1 MIFPLLEIIGK
12 KKFIYNEKTKKKILS
27 RKFGNSYCINSI
39 VRSKFV
45 GDGGLG
51 SWGAQGRGHG
61 AQGAAAGWG
70 AGRLGLAAGG
80 ARQRAVRGRRRARRA
95 RSAQASVLGRAG
107 ERQLGAGW
115 ARRRACGTGSWALAG
130 RAGRASGTAG
140 RAGHAGSWAVGARA
154 AGRSRPGRGLGAG
167 RAAWAPGLALGSA
180 LGALGP
186 FSIRF
191 DSFFFLSHQMN
202 TVHCEIKIFFEKKKN
217 DY

>member
-1 MIFPLLEIIGK
+1 M
-12 KKFIYNEKTKKKILS
+12 
-27 RKFGNSYCINSI
+27 
-39 VRSKFV
+39 RSKFV
-45 GDGGLG
+45 CDSGLG
-51 SWGAQGRGHG
+51 SWGAQGRGHGAQGRGHG

-70 AGRLGLAAGG
+70 AGRSGLAAGR

-140 RAGHAGSWAVGARA
+140 RAGRAGSWTVGARA

-167 RAAWAPGLALGSA
+167 RAAWAPGLAGVA
-180 LGALGP
+180 LGALG
-186 FSIRF
+186 RF
-191 DSFFFLSHQMN
+191 WPGSTQYFPESNFLDIVREPGS
-202 TVHCEIKIFFEKKKN
+202 
-217 DY
+217 